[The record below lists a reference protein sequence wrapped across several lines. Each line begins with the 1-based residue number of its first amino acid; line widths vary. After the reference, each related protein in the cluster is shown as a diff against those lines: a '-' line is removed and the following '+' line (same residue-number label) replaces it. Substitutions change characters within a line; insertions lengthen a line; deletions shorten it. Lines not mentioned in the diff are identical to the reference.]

1 MALAAFLFSFVNFVL
16 LLEYSSIYI
25 YGIEILS
32 EYMNA
37 YFTLCSCY
45 TEYTTSLSRK
55 CFGAGIMFA
64 YAITLCHDDDIRV
77 VSGSL
82 GMVSRL
88 LGIIIWGYM
97 LWDSRGGPLMV
108 TAQYGYSSAPIY
120 NPKLIPWGGYSSV
133 FSPGCMVMTGCRKE
147 LGSQGWLLEVLGGHR
162 IEGIS

>member
-1 MALAAFLFSFVNFVL
+1 MALATFLSSFVSFVL
-16 LLEYSSIYI
+16 LLEYSSKYI

-32 EYMNA
+32 KYMST

-45 TEYTTSLSRK
+45 TEYTASLSGR

-82 GMVSRL
+82 GVVSRL

-97 LWDSRGGPLMV
+97 LRIRGEPLMV
-108 TAQYGYSSAPIY
+108 TAQYGYSSARVY
-120 NPKLIPWGGYSSV
+120 SPKLISSL
-133 FSPGCMVMTGCRKE
+133 S
-147 LGSQGWLLEVLGGHR
+147 
-162 IEGIS
+162 